1 MLTFEHGNREN
12 TGSQLAVDMKPSD
25 GVEDGK
31 FTLVISKQSAVGF
44 FKPDGTRVLPE
55 FNGDEAVISLNAKQ
69 ATHFL
74 FVLEG
79 KANSVN
85 GGKGVFENSD
95 DYCSVLHCDREAERA
110 AGFAVHIT
118 TRFAVGASVDGRI
131 LLNPTEAATI
141 AKAINASL
149 GRVAFGD

>member
-1 MLTFEHGNREN
+1 MLTFEHANREN
-12 TGSQLAVDMKPSD
+12 TGSQLMVDMKPSD

-31 FTLVISKQSAVGF
+31 FTLAISKQSAVGF

-55 FNGDEAVISLNAKQ
+55 FDGDEAMISLNAKQ
-69 ATHFL
+69 VTHLL

-85 GGKGVFENSD
+85 GGKGVFANGD
-95 DYCSVLHCDREAERA
+95 GYCAALHCDWEAERA

-118 TRFAVGASVDGRI
+118 TRFAGGASVDGRI

-141 AKAINASL
+141 AKVVNASL